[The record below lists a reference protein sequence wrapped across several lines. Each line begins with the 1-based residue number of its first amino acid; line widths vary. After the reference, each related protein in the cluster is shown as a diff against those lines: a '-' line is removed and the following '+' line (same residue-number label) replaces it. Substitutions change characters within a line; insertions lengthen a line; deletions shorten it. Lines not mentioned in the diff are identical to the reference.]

1 MSLAGP
7 GSGRKLKHVI
17 QSRPELDIL
26 AVSEYEYMS
35 MTITALPSSAESNY
49 FQGFSARLF
58 GAFIQ
63 SAREKAGLPVEPA
76 AWLAGFC
83 TEEWASLE
91 AGDLLPNT
99 KAEFQSIARALDI
112 EWQTM
117 TNIILMCRQ
126 AWGIQ

>member
-1 MSLAGP
+1 MTCTIVPST
-7 GSGRKLKHVI
+7 
-17 QSRPELDIL
+17 
-26 AVSEYEYMS
+26 SE
-35 MTITALPSSAESNY
+35 SSY

-76 AWLAGFC
+76 AWFANMC
-83 TEEWASLE
+83 TEEWVSLE
-91 AGDLLPNT
+91 AGDLLPST
-99 KAEFQSIARALDI
+99 KEEFQSIAQALDI
-112 EWQTM
+112 PWETM